1 MTTRLLVNRVRFE
14 PAPSELR
21 KAGLLGWISL
31 DIADALRIDGI
42 AVRRTRDGRRVLSF
56 PAKTDRYGKRRFYVR
71 PLRDEIRRQI
81 EQQIFSALGVKD
93 ERP

>member
-14 PAPSELR
+14 PAPSGLR
-21 KAGLLGWISL
+21 EAGLLGWISL

-71 PLRDEIRRQI
+71 PLGDEMRR
-81 EQQIFSALGVKD
+81 EFEREVFAALGVED
-93 ERP
+93 ERR